1 MMEIISNFILT
12 FLVNSLWQVTVVAI
26 IAAGCGRLLLRNA
39 HARFQHVLWVLALL
53 LSVGLP
59 LWSLQKQEYEPSG
72 SASWLESVLIQ
83 TKTNTADVALG
94 DAILSKVFFDQQN
107 LYNPFVSTVTTIIAA
122 LYLLY
127 LLFRI
132 IRLGKALRETQWIRQ
147 TAYRRELTPSIESVV
162 SSCQSAFGIKR
173 VTVLCSSGITAP
185 VTIGGFRPFIILP
198 ERLFSMTS
206 EEMLSSALGHE
217 IAHIKRKDFTLNLV
231 YELLFL
237 LISFHPAAALIKNR
251 INETREIACDEMVAA
266 RLINGSVY
274 ARSLVNLADLLAKS
288 HQATFMMGMMNSDI
302 LEKRIKKLVTG
313 ESCISSRKGKL
324 LLTLT
329 AFLLAASCGIVSA
342 FSFNFIGNGSNKIIS
357 SAYDIAGTWQG
368 TWQELP
374 GTTLIVESAG
384 DKLTGNITFY
394 LLKKT
399 SNGLEVADNTGK
411 LPLIEPK
418 FSDNGLSF
426 RVKRRLSDDI
436 IKAEMNFVSE
446 NEAVLRLESDQIK
459 GGKSEIK
466 MNRNTLHNH

>member
-1 MMEIISNFILT
+1 METISSFILT
-12 FLVNSLWQVTVVAI
+12 FLVNSLWQVAVVAI

-59 LWSLQKQEYEPSG
+59 LWSLQKPEYEPSG

-83 TKTNTADVALG
+83 TKINTVDVTLE
-94 DAILSKVFFDQQN
+94 DAILSKVFSDQQN
-107 LYNPFVSTVTTIIAA
+107 LYNPFVSTVTTVIVA

-132 IRLGKALRETQWIRQ
+132 IRLGKALKETQWIRQ

-162 SSCQSAFGIKR
+162 SSCRSAFGIKQ
-173 VTVLCSSGITAP
+173 VTVLCSSDITAP
-185 VTIGGFRPFIILP
+185 VTIGGFRPIIILP
-198 ERLFSMTS
+198 ESLFSMTS
-206 EEMLSSALGHE
+206 EEMLGSALGHE
-217 IAHIKRKDFTLNLV
+217 IAHIKRKDFTLNLI

-237 LISFHPAAALIKNR
+237 LISFHPAGALIKNR

-266 RLINGSVY
+266 QLINGSIY
-274 ARSLVNLADLLAKS
+274 ARSLVNLAALLSKS
-288 HQATFMMGMMNSDI
+288 QQSTFVMGMMNSDN

-313 ESCISSRKGKL
+313 ESCISNRKGKL

-329 AFLLAASCGIVSA
+329 AFLFAASCGIVSA
-342 FSFNFIGNGSNKIIS
+342 FSLNFIGNGSKKII

-368 TWQELP
+368 TWQQLP

-384 DKLTGNITFY
+384 DKLTGDITFY

-418 FSDNGLSF
+418 LNDNVLSF

-466 MNRNTLHNH
+466 MNRNRSHEY